1 MATIFRRTRR
11 TPWGRHGIS
20 KSLATLPLS
29 NSYSQL
35 LTPTQGQFIETRLL
49 RITIFS
55 NTGKTVQVISF
66 LSAIMKKQ
74 GIVTD
79 KNRRR
84 KHVSKLQDL
93 KAWRE
98 RKELPPADATWP
110 TCLIIAPST
119 VVHNW
124 EREFKTVRL
133 NIVSSSSLF

>member
-1 MATIFRRTRR
+1 M
-11 TPWGRHGIS
+11 
-20 KSLATLPLS
+20 
-29 NSYSQL
+29 
-35 LTPTQGQFIETRLL
+35 
-49 RITIFS
+49 
-55 NTGKTVQVISF
+55 
-66 LSAIMKKQ
+66 
-74 GIVTD
+74 TD

-84 KHVSKLQDL
+84 KHVSKLQDR

-133 NIVSSSSLF
+133 DIVSNLSFFLTEVIVGLFRSRYVQWVPNGT

>member
-1 MATIFRRTRR
+1 
-11 TPWGRHGIS
+11 
-20 KSLATLPLS
+20 
-29 NSYSQL
+29 
-35 LTPTQGQFIETRLL
+35 
-49 RITIFS
+49 
-55 NTGKTVQVISF
+55 
-66 LSAIMKKQ
+66 MKKQ

-84 KHVSKLQDL
+84 KHISKLQDR

-124 EREFKTVRL
+124 EREFKIVRL
-133 NIVSSSSLF
+133 DTISDSLLF